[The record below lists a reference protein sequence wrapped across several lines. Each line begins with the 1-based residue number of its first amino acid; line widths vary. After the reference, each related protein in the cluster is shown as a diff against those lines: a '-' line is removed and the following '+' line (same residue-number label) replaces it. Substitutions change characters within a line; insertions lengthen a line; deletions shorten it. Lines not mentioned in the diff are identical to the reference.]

1 MELRG
6 ITVILGNVQ
15 RLPCDVS
22 NTRCTCSVSPVRRYG
37 CDDVLQRMY
46 MLNDEKV
53 RTLTLPVLF
62 ISGRQD
68 KLVPPSHMDVLY
80 SVG

>member
-1 MELRG
+1 
-6 ITVILGNVQ
+6 
-15 RLPCDVS
+15 
-22 NTRCTCSVSPVRRYG
+22 
-37 CDDVLQRMY
+37 MY

-80 SVG
+80 SVRSTLVRPDRKAAVEQMPLFLESRFCLLHSFSISFSVVPC

>member
-1 MELRG
+1 
-6 ITVILGNVQ
+6 
-15 RLPCDVS
+15 
-22 NTRCTCSVSPVRRYG
+22 
-37 CDDVLQRMY
+37 MY

-80 SVG
+80 SVRSTLVYPVRKAAIEQMSLFLDSCFCLFQYFSISLSLVPS